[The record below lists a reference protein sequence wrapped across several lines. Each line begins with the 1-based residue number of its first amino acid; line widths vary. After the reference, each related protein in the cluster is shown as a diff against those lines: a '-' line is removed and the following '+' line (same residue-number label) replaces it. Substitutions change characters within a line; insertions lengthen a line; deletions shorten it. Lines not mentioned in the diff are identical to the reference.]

1 VQTDI
6 DTTFQTEEI
15 EVNMGPQHPSTHGVL
30 RLILKLDGERLVS
43 AKPDIGFLHR
53 GMEKLAE
60 KRTYPQ
66 YLALTDRFD
75 YLASMFGNYV
85 YCAAVE
91 KLMGIEVPPRAQALR
106 VLVMELNRIA
116 SHLVFYGSMGL
127 DLGASTPFIYGFRER
142 EAILDLFESLCG
154 SRLTFSYLRIGGMT
168 HDLPD
173 GFTKQAREFLAYF
186 PKKMEEYDN
195 LLSRNEILIVRTRGI
210 APVSGEEMTS
220 WGVSGPMLRASGVA
234 WDLRRAEPYSG
245 YEKYDFEIATRSEG
259 DTSARYLVRMQ
270 EMRESAKIIAQVL
283 DGLPEGPV
291 TAKVPRAIRPPAG
304 ESYARVESARGEIG
318 CYIVSDGS
326 TKAYRLKWRGPCF
339 SNLAVIEKMAPGILV
354 ADLVAALGSFDLVL
368 GEVDR

>member
-1 VQTDI
+1 VQTDV
-6 DTTFQTEEI
+6 DTTFRTEAI
-15 EVNMGPQHPSTHGVL
+15 QVNMGPQHPSTHGVL
-30 RLILKLDGERLVS
+30 RLILKLDGERVVS

-66 YLALTDRFD
+66 YLTLTDRFD
-75 YLASMFGNYV
+75 YLASMFNNYV

-91 KLMGIEVPPRAQALR
+91 KLMGLQIPPRAQALR

-116 SHLVFYGSMGL
+116 SHLVFYGTMGL

-154 SRLTFSYLRIGGMT
+154 SRLTFSYMRIGGVS
-168 HDLPD
+168 HDIPD
-173 GFTKQAREFLAYF
+173 GFIEGAREFLGYF
-186 PKKMEEYDN
+186 PKKIEEYDN
-195 LLSRNEILIVRTRGI
+195 LLSLSEILIVRTRGI
-210 APVSGEEMTS
+210 APVSGEEMVN
-220 WGVSGPMLRASGVA
+220 WGVSGPMLRASGVP
-234 WDLRRAEPYSG
+234 WDLRKTEPYSG
-245 YEKYDFEIATRSEG
+245 YENYDFDIATLPDG
-259 DTSARYLVRMQ
+259 DTYARYLVRIEELRQ
-270 EMRESAKIIAQVL
+270 SARIVAQVL
-283 DGLPEGPV
+283 DNLPDGSV
-291 TAKVPRAIRPPAG
+291 TAKVPRAIKPPEG

-326 TKAYRLKWRGPCF
+326 TKPYRLKWRGPCF
-339 SNLAVIEKMAPGILV
+339 SNLAVIGRMAPGILL